1 MAFLASVAHGLSVP
15 STHALTCDRSK
26 SGRGCRR
33 GSSPRCC
40 STRTAL
46 PSCPAPTS
54 VRVGLGICVC
64 RSRHRRPI
72 SISHLTGCANASA
85 TSRSRLRPRE
95 ESMSVRKVTVATL
108 AGLKARNEKAVFV
121 TAYDYPT
128 ATFADRA
135 GVDMI
140 LVGDSA
146 AMTMLGLPTTLQIG
160 LNEML
165 VFIGAVTR
173 AAKRAF
179 VIGDLPFLSYQPS
192 DETAIRSAGAFVAAG
207 CDAVKCEGGARVA
220 RRVRAMV
227 DAGIAVMGHLGL
239 TPQSIGQLGGYR
251 VQGKCLAAAERLLRD
266 AEALERAGA
275 FSILLEAI
283 PAETAAFVR
292 ERIGVLVYGI
302 GAGPHVDGQLVISHD
317 LLGNFV
323 GDIAPR
329 FVRRYALIGAEIERA
344 FGAYAA
350 DVRAG
355 RFPGPEHCY
364 PIDPEQEAQIRED
377 RLRLAQP
384 VEATP
389 W

>member
-1 MAFLASVAHGLSVP
+1 MHS
-15 STHALTCDRSK
+15 LTCDSSK
-26 SGRGCRR
+26 NER
-33 GSSPRCC
+33 GSRHASSPPAC
-40 STRTAL
+40 STTTAWRC
-46 PSCPAPTS
+46 CPAPIS
-54 VRVGLGICVC
+54 DRVAPAICVY
-64 RSRHRRPI
+64 RAPGRRP
-72 SISHLTGCANASA
+72 STTSRSTASANVSA
-85 TSRSRLRPRE
+85 TSRSLLRPME
-95 ESMSVRKVTVATL
+95 ASMSVRKVTVATL
-108 AGLKARNEKAVFV
+108 AALKARNEKAVFV

-146 AMTMLGLPTTLQIG
+146 AMTMLGLPSTLQIG
-160 LNEML
+160 LDEML
-165 VFIGAVTR
+165 VFIKAVAR
-173 AAKRAF
+173 AAKHAF
-179 VIGDLPFLSYQPS
+179 VVGDLPFLSYQPS
-192 DETAIRSAGAFVAAG
+192 DETAIRSAGAFIAAG
-207 CDAVKCEGGARVA
+207 CDAVKCEGGSRVA

-275 FSILLEAI
+275 FSILLEAV

-323 GDIAPR
+323 GEIAPR
-329 FVRRYALIGAEIERA
+329 FVRRYAEVGAQVERA
-344 FGAYAA
+344 FSEYAR

-355 RFPGPEHCY
+355 VFPGPEHCY
-364 PIDPEQEAQIRED
+364 QIDAADEALIRAA
-377 RLRLAQP
+377 RQ
-384 VEATP
+384 TP
-389 W
+389 APAIGAGAAR